1 MTTTKSI
8 LPLLLSE
15 FIGTALL
22 LLIGLSVV
30 IFFWGEGSAM
40 THLIPNESLRRA
52 VTGFFFGFTG
62 CLISLSPVGRISG
75 AHINPVVSFAFWLRG
90 KMKTKAMIG
99 YITSQMLGAVAG
111 SCFLLLWGEQG
122 KSISYGNTV
131 PGSGGMM
138 AAFYGELFTT
148 AGLITVL
155 FLFAGRKSLR
165 HFTPYSIPFLYCVMV
180 CVESP
185 LSGCSTNPARS
196 FGPAVVIGVYTG
208 YWLYWLAPVCGTL
221 LVVVIFKLL
230 RLHHYYRLETARVSY
245 HNSPT
250 PESIRT
256 SDVTKK

>member
-1 MTTTKSI
+1 MTTTKSL

-40 THLIPNESLRRA
+40 IHFIPNEWLRRA
-52 VTGFFFGFTG
+52 VTGFFFGVTG

-99 YITSQMLGAVAG
+99 YIASQMLGAVTG
-111 SCFLLLWGEQG
+111 SVFLLLWGEQG

-131 PGSGGMM
+131 PGSGGTIP
-138 AAFYGELFTT
+138 AFYGELFTT

-155 FLFAGRKSLR
+155 FLFAGRKNLR
-165 HFTPYSIPFLYCVMV
+165 HYTPYTIPFLYCVMV
-180 CVESP
+180 CLESP

-196 FGPAVVIGVYTG
+196 LGPAVISGAYTG
-208 YWLYWLAPVCGTL
+208 FWLYWLAPVSGTL
-221 LVVVIFKLL
+221 LVVVIFKTL
-230 RLHHYYRLETARVSY
+230 RLHQYYRLETARVSY

-256 SDVTKK
+256 SDVMKK